1 MVSFKEPTEYE
12 KLDQIIK
19 EITDRH
25 NLTLYVDGWSRKTY
39 KIYEQEDN
47 RQKSLLVQIESLVTS
62 NGEIHYFQEDAIEL
76 CKELGEAIEA
86 AFEINVFLLK
96 KQAD

>member
-12 KLDQIIK
+12 KLDQIIR
-19 EITDRH
+19 EITENH
-25 NLTLYVDGWSRKTY
+25 KLTLYVDGWSRKTY
-39 KIYEQEDN
+39 KIYEQENN

-62 NGEIHYFQEDAIEL
+62 NGEIQYFQDDAIEL
-76 CKELGEAIEA
+76 CRELGEAIEA
-86 AFEINVFLLK
+86 AFEVNVSLLK